1 MSKLAMVV
9 LLAGLTAFCLF
20 SLMNGS
26 NGVNELSSMSDTLWW
41 ERVTAPEGDVL
52 TFANKEWYARVL
64 HLSKGASYPVD
75 CDYDGDPDVL
85 IVRDGDALVMIVDDN
100 DTMASSNPFGDEIDD
115 CWVVDRD
122 GDALV
127 DRMVDYVDN
136 DGDGR
141 SDEMEIRYYE
151 KGRLRWA
158 WFWEDLDGDGL
169 MWDVQDYEYGRPKD
183 TDMSGANL
191 FYANKYD
198 EERAAWLPFGECPF
212 AFYDPDDDGFSE
224 IAIRFVFAP
233 TWSNQGSDL
242 DYGNNVEHRS
252 AKTDDQLRDLALV
265 SVRHSFSL
273 RNDNTTQEPYTYDI
287 GVTLTGSLPCKNTS
301 FDYYNAKRRAPK
313 TTVRIPWAT
322 ALSIA
327 ENYPALAT
335 GFSFDEL
342 GVNDRWEGIFWIW
355 ERRIIYNTGGTT
367 IKYNIRREYD
377 VDASSQR
384 QLYYSA
390 VDKRIH
396 LLGAEEGW
404 IETGNLFGEDSG
416 KLGEHRFFDTDGDG
430 YFDRWEID
438 LDNDAIPE
446 RTSTILE
453 PQITVLDWD
462 YTTLSAFYQ
471 KVLPLAIEENLS
483 MIDAMRR
490 VGGREGP
497 YREAIAS
504 LEEKIAGEGEL
515 PAKKYLLDILREFY
529 YQHIIEN
536 LRTAERAL
544 RVPPYTARSKYDIDK
559 LAASIRSWDFARG
572 VTEFE
577 VAYARGDYSAAV
589 SILEILGSWEP
600 SDDEY

>member
-9 LLAGLTAFCLF
+9 LLAGLTAFSLF
-20 SLMNGS
+20 SLMLMNGS
-26 NGVNELSSMSDTLWW
+26 NCVGESSLISDIQWW
-41 ERVTAPEGDVL
+41 ERVTTPEGDVL
-52 TFANKEWYARVL
+52 SFANKEWYAKAL
-64 HLSKGASYPVD
+64 DLSKGASYPVD
-75 CDYDGDPDVL
+75 YDHDGDPDIL
-85 IVRDGDALVMIVDDN
+85 IVRDGDAMVMIVDDN
-100 DTMASSNPFGDEIDD
+100 DNMASSNPLGDKIDD

-127 DRMVDYVDN
+127 DRMVDYIDN
-136 DGDGR
+136 DGNGR

-158 WFWEDLDGDGL
+158 WFWEDLDGDEL
-169 MWDVQDYEYGRPKD
+169 MWDVQDYEYGRPQD

-212 AFYDPDDDGFSE
+212 VFYDPDEDGLSE

-233 TWSNQGSDL
+233 TWSNQGSDV
-242 DYGNNVEHRS
+242 DYGNNVEYRL
-252 AKTDDQLRDLALV
+252 AKTNDQLRDLGLV
-265 SVRHSFSL
+265 SVRYSFSL
-273 RNDNTTQEPYTYDI
+273 RNDNSTQEPYAYDI
-287 GVTLTGSLPCKNTS
+287 GVTLTGSLPYTNSS
-301 FDYYNAKRRAPK
+301 FYYYNDKRRAPK

-322 ALSIA
+322 APSVA
-327 ENYPALAT
+327 ENYPARAT

-342 GVNDRWEGIFWIW
+342 GVNNRWEGIFWIW
-355 ERRIIYNTGGTT
+355 ERRIIYNTGGAT

-377 VDASSQR
+377 ADASSQR
-384 QLYYSA
+384 QFYYSA
-390 VDKRIH
+390 IDKRIH

-404 IETGNLFGEDSG
+404 VEIGNLFGEDSG
-416 KLGEHRFFDTDGDG
+416 KLGEYRFFDTDSDG

-438 LDNDAIPE
+438 LDNDGTPE

-453 PQITVLDWD
+453 PRASVLDSN
-462 YTTLSAFYQ
+462 YTALSAFYQ

-490 VGGREGP
+490 ARGREGP
-497 YREAIAS
+497 YRETIAS
-504 LEEKIAGEGEL
+504 LEERIAGEGEL

-536 LRTAERAL
+536 LRAAERVL
-544 RVPPYTARSKYDIDK
+544 RVPPYTARDKYDTDK
-559 LAASIRSWDFARG
+559 LAASVQSWDFARG
-572 VTEFE
+572 VTEFK
-577 VAYARGDYSAAV
+577 VAYACGDYSTAV
-589 SILEILGSWEP
+589 NILEILGNQ
-600 SDDEY
+600 